1 MIDLSLKHVA
11 NPRLLPM
18 TGGGDKVEEGVD
30 TVVAETG
37 VTLNPGLL
45 RQNIIVL
52 SFQISENLLEAVVL
66 SGQEQVAS
74 DEMGQ
79 ERKAGSC

>member
-1 MIDLSLKHVA
+1 
-11 NPRLLPM
+11 M

-52 SFQISENLLEAVVL
+52 SFQISENLLEAVEL